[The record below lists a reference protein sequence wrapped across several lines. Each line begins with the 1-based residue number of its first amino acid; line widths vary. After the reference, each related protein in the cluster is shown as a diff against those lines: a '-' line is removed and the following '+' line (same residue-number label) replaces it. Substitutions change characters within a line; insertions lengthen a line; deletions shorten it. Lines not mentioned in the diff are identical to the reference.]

1 MPRHFVPRN
10 DEFCGKFRDMEIS
23 EEDRKA
29 MNDMVARQAE
39 SEKKSR
45 NTAPAA
51 TSKQEEEVVPVEG
64 GGGLLWNGQLVQPGA
79 LEGSFRNEAV
89 QIPSGVPTELTR
101 GRGPIRPEKA
111 AEDLQYDRDKGKWFR
126 VVGGK
131 KVYE

>member
-1 MPRHFVPRN
+1 MQLTPEQQELS
-10 DEFCGKFRDMEIS
+10 DQQ
-23 EEDRKA
+23 
-29 MNDMVARQAE
+29 VARVKE
-39 SEKKSR
+39 R
-45 NTAPAA
+45 AA
-51 TSKQEEEVVPVEG
+51 NSPKPVVKEEEVVPVEG